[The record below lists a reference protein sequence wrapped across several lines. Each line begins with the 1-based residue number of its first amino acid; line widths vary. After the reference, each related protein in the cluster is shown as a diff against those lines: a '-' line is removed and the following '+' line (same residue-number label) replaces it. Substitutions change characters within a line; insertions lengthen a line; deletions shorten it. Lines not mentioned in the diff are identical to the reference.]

1 MRGLRPLDFARLAK
15 VMRGRAFVDCRNVY
29 DPRDVH
35 KHGFQHTGV
44 GRSFEASAPWK
55 LEDVVVR
62 DSDDMI
68 PRPA

>member
-1 MRGLRPLDFARLAK
+1 MH
-15 VMRGRAFVDCRNVY
+15 GRAFVDCRNVY

-35 KHGFQHTGV
+35 KHGFQHMGV
-44 GRSFEASAPWK
+44 GRSYEASAPWK

-62 DSDDMI
+62 DSDDAI